1 MQGVSSRRAANAVLA
16 AGAKLAALKDQLT
29 DLAASESEAPMT
41 REQTALR
48 GRLQAEE
55 VEARRQYEEAVH
67 RFRFLTNPPLPSAR
81 AAN

>member
-1 MQGVSSRRAANAVLA
+1 MHGISSRRAANAVLA
-16 AGAKLAALKDQLT
+16 AGAKLAELKDQLT
-29 DLAASESEAPMT
+29 DLAASASEAPMT

-55 VEARRQYEEAVH
+55 IEARRQYEEAVH
-67 RFRFLTNPPLPSAR
+67 RFRFLSNPPLPSAR

>member
-1 MQGVSSRRAANAVLA
+1 MHGISSRRVANAVLA
-16 AGAKLAALKDQLT
+16 AGRSWPRRRTSCT

-67 RFRFLTNPPLPSAR
+67 RFRFLSNPPLPSAR